1 MAQKRKRP
9 KSLRIQNSQ
18 LDLGRNER
26 RITITL
32 FERYES
38 LKALVTERKAEFE
51 NLCEFVEKQTE
62 YITAP
67 ASSRFHL
74 CKESGLL
81 EHSLNV
87 AETMLKLKNT
97 LAPEISD
104 ESCVVTALFHDLGK
118 VGMPDNPM
126 YVKNIGKN
134 GKAPSI
140 PYSCNNNMTYMS
152 IPLRSLYFILP
163 LFPLTPEET
172 QAIMYHDGQYVDDN
186 KSVATKECPLL
197 FLLQYADSWSTFVIE
212 KNIF

>member
-1 MAQKRKRP
+1 M
-9 KSLRIQNSQ
+9 I
-18 LDLGRNER
+18 E
-26 RITITL
+26 ITL
-32 FERYES
+32 TERYEYLKS
-38 LKALVTERKAEFE
+38 LVKDRRTEFE
-51 NLCEFVEKQTE
+51 ALCKFAEEETE
-62 YITAP
+62 YLTAP
-67 ASSRFHL
+67 ASTRFHL

-81 EHSLNV
+81 EHSINV
-87 AETMLKLKNT
+87 CETMLKMKNT

-140 PYSCNNNMTYMS
+140 PYSVNTNMTYMS
-152 IPLRSLYFILP
+152 VPLRSLYFILP
-163 LFPLTPEET
+163 RFPLTEDET

-197 FLLQYADSWSTFVIE
+197 FLLQYADTWSTFVIE
-212 KNIF
+212 KGN

>member
-1 MAQKRKRP
+1 LA
-9 KSLRIQNSQ
+9 SGL
-18 LDLGRNER
+18 NER
-26 RITITL
+26 RIVISVL
-32 FERYES
+32 ERYES
-38 LKALVTERKAEFE
+38 LKALVKGRKTEFE
-51 NLCEFVEKQTE
+51 NLCEFAEKQPE
-62 YITAP
+62 YLTAP

-74 CKESGLL
+74 CKEGGLL

-87 AETMLKLKNT
+87 AETMLKMKNT

-126 YVKNIGKN
+126 YLKNIGKN
-134 GKAPSI
+134 GKEPSI

-152 IPLRSLYFILP
+152 VPLRSLYFILP
-163 LFPLTPEET
+163 IFPLTPEET

-197 FLLQYADSWSTFVIE
+197 FLLQYADTWSTFVLE
-212 KNIF
+212 KENSNG